1 MAVSTDQMSRDDL
14 VILQRKVRTPWRDAW
29 RQLRKNKM
37 SVASAIFIGVLLL
50 LAIFAQYFNPYRLQ
64 GYWDELQADG
74 DIAPFAKQ
82 LEMSKRVDYS
92 HENPR
97 VRPMGVYKPTPDA
110 RGVAYDGFRFILGA
124 DNLGRDILSR
134 IIYGARVSLSVAF
147 VGAGVSFI
155 IGMVYGMTAAFFG
168 GQVDNVMMR
177 IVDILYGYPLLI
189 FVILLQVYFK
199 ALTMELDQRGEEANA
214 LVRWIM
220 STNRQL
226 GGMLFIFIAL
236 GALNWLQ
243 MARLVR
249 GQVLSYKEKEFIE
262 AARCVGASNRR
273 IIFVHLLPNV
283 LGPCIVAETMAIP
296 GYIYTE
302 AFLSFIGLGVNAPT
316 PSWGIMLSEAYQ
328 GIRSFWWPVVFP
340 GIALS
345 LTVLAFNFFGDG
357 LRDALDPRIYE
368 R

>member
-1 MAVSTDQMSRDDL
+1 MAVSTEQVSRDDM

-29 RQLRKNKM
+29 RQMIKNKM
-37 SVASAIFIGVLLL
+37 AVASAAFIVILILMAF
-50 LAIFAQYFNPYRLQ
+50 LADYVNPFRWQ
-64 GYWDELQADG
+64 GYWDELTADNNT
-74 DIAPFAKQ
+74 PFAKQ
-82 LEMSKRVDYS
+82 LDQVRREDYS

-97 VRPMGVYKPTPDA
+97 VAPFQVYKPSEDA
-110 RGVAYDGFRFILGA
+110 TGVAYAGFRYILGA
-124 DNLGRDILSR
+124 DSLGRDILSR
-134 IIYGARVSLSVAF
+134 VIYGARVSLAVAF
-147 VGAGVSFI
+147 IGATVSFI
-155 IGMVYGMTAAFFG
+155 IGMLYGMTSAFFG
-168 GQVDNVMMR
+168 GQVDNIMMR

-199 ALTMELDQRGEEANA
+199 ALTMEYERLGVEGNA
-214 LVRWIM
+214 IVGWILA
-220 STNRQL
+220 TNRKV
-226 GGMLFIFIAL
+226 GGLLFIFIAL
-236 GALNWLQ
+236 GALNWVG

-262 AARCVGASNRR
+262 AARCIGANNRR
-273 IIFVHLLPNV
+273 IILIHLLPNV

-316 PSWGIMLSEAYQ
+316 SSWGIMLSDAYQ
-328 GIRSFWWPVVFP
+328 GIRSFWYPVVFP

-357 LRDALDPRIYE
+357 LRDALDPRVYE